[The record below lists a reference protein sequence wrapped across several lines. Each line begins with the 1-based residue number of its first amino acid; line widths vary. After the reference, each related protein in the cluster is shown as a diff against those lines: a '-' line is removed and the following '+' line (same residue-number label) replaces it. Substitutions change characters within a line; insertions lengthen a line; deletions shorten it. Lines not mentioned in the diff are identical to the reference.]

1 MVVSKQH
8 KMIFFIFS
16 QVNKEERLFV
26 IVQDLQALLKK
37 VELWVQGKRTILKF
51 FKQLDGRP

>member
-26 IVQDLQALLKK
+26 VVQDFTSTF
-37 VELWVQGKRTILKF
+37 EEG
-51 FKQLDGRP
+51 